1 MFLREIEEKE
11 NIFICGCGEY
21 GKKLCRLLESCGI
34 EVKGYIVSDNQR
46 KPHLDKSVCYISEI
60 VQDDCTIILGMSLG
74 DQKLLSL
81 NNGDYIQM
89 NEQVLEF
96 LRDYM

>member
-1 MFLREIEEKE
+1 M
-11 NIFICGCGEY
+11 
-21 GKKLCRLLESCGI
+21 CRLLESCGI